1 MESSNAEKILKGVI
15 TSASNKLRADREQLE
30 KASLERQAMVTR
42 VDRKKNDL
50 ERLKQRLDTLQK
62 IRYGENG

>member
-1 MESSNAEKILKGVI
+1 MESSNAEKILNGVI

-30 KASLERQAMVTR
+30 KALLERQAMVAK
-42 VDRKKNDL
+42 VERKKNDL

-62 IRYGENG
+62 IRYGEKG